1 VNYVTRRPIRK
12 KETIMRFGTVLLGA
26 AIGGVYAAAT
36 KGDIMKSALWGG
48 GIGGALTLIGGASVS
63 LGRARVSVSGA
74 GIGKRDFFAGFD
86 PAPEALPLESTMP
99 YAPQEQFAPPA
110 GYPWW

>member
-1 VNYVTRRPIRK
+1 
-12 KETIMRFGTVLLGA
+12 MRFGTVLLGA
-26 AIGGVYAAAT
+26 AIGGVYAATT
-36 KGDIMKSALWGG
+36 KGDVMKSALWGA

-74 GIGKRDFFAGFD
+74 GGARDFFAGLD
-86 PAPEALPLESTMP
+86 PAPTTSSLPQSTMP

>member
-1 VNYVTRRPIRK
+1 
-12 KETIMRFGTVLLGA
+12 MRFGTVLLGA

-36 KGDIMKSALWGG
+36 KGDVMKSALWGG

-63 LGRARVSVSGA
+63 LGRARVSVSGH
-74 GIGKRDFFAGFD
+74 GGRDFFAGLD
-86 PAPEALPLESTMP
+86 PAGASAALPQSTMP
-99 YAPQEQFAPPA
+99 YGYPQGQEVFAPPA

>member
-1 VNYVTRRPIRK
+1 
-12 KETIMRFGTVLLGA
+12 MRFGTVLLGA
-26 AIGGVYAAAT
+26 AIGGVYAATT
-36 KGDIMKSALWGG
+36 KGDVMKSALWGA

-74 GIGKRDFFAGFD
+74 SGKRDFFAGLD
-86 PAPEALPLESTMP
+86 PAPGHALPARRATQATGWEGYSP
-99 YAPQEQFAPPA
+99 EFFGPGGYEYFGPPA